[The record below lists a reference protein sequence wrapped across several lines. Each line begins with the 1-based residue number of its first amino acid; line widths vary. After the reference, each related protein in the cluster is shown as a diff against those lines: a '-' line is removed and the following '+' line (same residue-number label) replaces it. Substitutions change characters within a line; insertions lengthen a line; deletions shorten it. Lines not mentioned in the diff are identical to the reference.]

1 MAQSADGAHD
11 TTDTV
16 LLLLVNADMPGTAAA
31 LAQCPSTGDVT
42 AAAAGDT
49 ATAPVAPASTS
60 DAPAM
65 VTPANILI
73 LAILMP
79 AIVLAGAETP
89 LKRR

>member
-31 LAQCPSTGDVT
+31 LAQCPSTGAAA

-73 LAILMP
+73 LAMLMP